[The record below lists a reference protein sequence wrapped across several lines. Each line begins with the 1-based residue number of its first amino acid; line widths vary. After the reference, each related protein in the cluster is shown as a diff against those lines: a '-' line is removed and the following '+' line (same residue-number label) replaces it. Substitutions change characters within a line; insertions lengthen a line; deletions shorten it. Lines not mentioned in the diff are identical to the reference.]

1 MTTADFTIS
10 SVAITGSDGVAR
22 LYLKAGPVT
31 ANTAVKV
38 SASYKGVISTQ
49 TITCYPNP

>member
-10 SVAITGSDGVAR
+10 SAAITGSDGVAR
-22 LYLKAGPVT
+22 LYLKAGSVT

-49 TITCYPNP
+49 TITFYPNP